1 MEEVISQAPENI
13 SKDVIES
20 VFKKNK
26 ENVIDT
32 LVELWNIEVSVDSY
46 ASVSQSNKTESTSE
60 NCENCENGENGENCE
75 NCESGENCENCE
87 SGENIDIHSIKNPE
101 EKWTAIRNIC
111 DSYDIEMQAQLN
123 RLKNRKYNDE

>member
-20 VFKKNK
+20 VFKKNN

-46 ASVSQSNKTESTSE
+46 ASVSQSNKTEST
-60 NCENCENGENGENCE
+60 CENGENCESGESCESCE
-75 NCESGENCENCE
+75 NCESGESC
-87 SGENIDIHSIKNPE
+87 ENIDIHSIKNPE

-123 RLKNRKYNDE
+123 RLKNRKYNNE

>member
-20 VFKKNK
+20 VFKKNN

-46 ASVSQSNKTESTSE
+46 ASVSQSNKTESTSK
-60 NCENCENGENGENCE
+60 NCESGESCE
-75 NCESGENCENCE
+75 NCESGESC
-87 SGENIDIHSIKNPE
+87 ENIDIHSIKNPE

-123 RLKNRKYNDE
+123 RLKNRKYNNE